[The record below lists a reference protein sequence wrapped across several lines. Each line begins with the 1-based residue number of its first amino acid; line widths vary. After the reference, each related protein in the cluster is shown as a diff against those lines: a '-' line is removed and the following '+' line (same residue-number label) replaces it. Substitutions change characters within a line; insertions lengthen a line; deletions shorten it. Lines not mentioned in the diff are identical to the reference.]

1 MENSMND
8 SNVAKAKDTKAK
20 NDDVKVDIIKE
31 DVTHA
36 NDLLSSPNFLRIP
49 LKPIEQQPPP
59 SNDEPTN
66 DKTWVLKSQSY
77 LIRIACFFTCIQ
89 SPKWTSTESEASE
102 NT

>member
-1 MENSMND
+1 MND

-66 DKTWVLKSQSY
+66 DKT
-77 LIRIACFFTCIQ
+77 
-89 SPKWTSTESEASE
+89 
-102 NT
+102 